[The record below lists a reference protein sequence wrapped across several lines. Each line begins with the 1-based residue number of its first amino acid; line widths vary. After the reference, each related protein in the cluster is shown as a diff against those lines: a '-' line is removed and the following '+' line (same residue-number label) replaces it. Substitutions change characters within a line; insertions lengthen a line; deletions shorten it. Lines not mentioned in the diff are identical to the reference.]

1 MTPAIGLGLILLAVL
16 AGLDLV
22 SLLQGLL
29 SRPLVV
35 GAGSGLLLGDVET
48 GLRVGAVLELFALDV
63 VPVGAAR
70 YPDFGAAAV
79 AAVMYASGTAWP
91 ASLGTAAG
99 FGLLLSMAAGSTIPL
114 ARRWNARAVERRAIA
129 LAQGDAAVV
138 NRLQLTC
145 LGHDLARSVALAVL
159 ALGLA
164 LALRAAGI
172 RPDVELGRWLT
183 AVVVGGGVWA
193 AVHGAVVSARTGG
206 RARWAATGFGL
217 GVLGVLA

>member
-1 MTPAIGLGLILLAVL
+1 MTPAIGLALVLLAVL

-70 YPDFGAAAV
+70 YPDFGAAVVGAV
-79 AAVMYASGTAWP
+79 LYASGNAW
-91 ASLGTAAG
+91 ASSLGPATG
-99 FGLLLSMAAGSTIPL
+99 FGLVLSMAAGSTIPL
-114 ARRWNARAVERRAIA
+114 ARRWNARAVERRALA
-129 LAQGDAAVV
+129 LAQGDAATVD
-138 NRLQLTC
+138 RLQFIC
-145 LGHDLARSVALAVL
+145 LGHDLVRSVGLAVL
-159 ALGLA
+159 AVGLA
-164 LALRAAGI
+164 LALRAAEI

-183 AVVVGGGVWA
+183 AVAVGGGVWA
-193 AVHGAVVSARTGG
+193 AGHGAVVAARTGG
-206 RARWAATGFGL
+206 RARWAAAGL
-217 GVLGVLA
+217 GLGILGVLA